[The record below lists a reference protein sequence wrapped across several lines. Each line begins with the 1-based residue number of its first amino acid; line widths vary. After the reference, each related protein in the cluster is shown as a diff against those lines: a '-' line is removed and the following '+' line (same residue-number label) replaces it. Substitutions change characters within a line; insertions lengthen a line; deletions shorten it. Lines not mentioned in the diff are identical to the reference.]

1 MPKMLND
8 DPAVEVNGTGARASA
23 EASELPPTAPS
34 TASAL
39 FVGIDLGTS
48 RSAVAASNGVR
59 EVVASIVGWPRDS
72 VSSKRLNGRTVLF
85 GEEALEHR
93 LSCDVVFPL
102 ADGNLVYP
110 DLTGDAKTQSRL
122 AAVQL
127 MEHLVELSRPRKD
140 QLVYAVIGAPA
151 EATANNKQ
159 SILEMAKEAGIDAAM
174 VVSEPFSVAYA
185 VDALDESIII
195 DIGAGTIDLCRM
207 HGTLPELDDQVTIS
221 KAGNFVDREL
231 AKLIQ
236 AKHPE
241 AQFTINMIKKAK
253 ERFSGV
259 VDSGERA
266 IVTFPVNGRPT
277 ELDVTDEIKQAVGLL
292 IPEILGAIQK
302 LVATF
307 DPEFQDRIRQRVFV
321 AGGGSQIFGLRK
333 ALEDGMRE
341 IGGGQVFLVDE
352 PVHAGSNGALKLA
365 QEMPDAHWQKLRRG

>member
-8 DPAVEVNGTGARASA
+8 DPAVDVNGTDSRPSVAATDT
-23 EASELPPTAPS
+23 PAPVLS
-34 TASAL
+34 TSSAL
-39 FVGIDLGTS
+39 FIGIDLGTS

-59 EVVASIVGWPRDS
+59 EVVASVVGWPRDS

-85 GEEALEHR
+85 GDEALEHR

-110 DLTGDAKTQSRL
+110 DLTGEAKQQSRL

-236 AKHPE
+236 ANHPE

-277 ELDVTDEIKQAVGLL
+277 ELDVTAEIKQAVGLL

-307 DPEFQDRIRQRVFV
+307 DPEFQHRIRQRVFV